1 MTTPTSGADV
11 PAFSDLPLP
20 EGIVRVLADQG
31 ITTPVPI
38 QAMTIDDAMAGRDI
52 CAKAPTGSGKT
63 LAFAV
68 PLAATVQHCAPKKP
82 QGLVLAPTRE
92 LAQQIADVLGPLLK
106 TRGRRVGI
114 VYGGIGYER
123 QRKDL
128 RRGVDVV
135 VACPG
140 RLEDLMQE
148 GTIRLSEV
156 RTVVLDEADRMAD
169 MGFLPA
175 VRRILDATSPDRQT
189 LLFSATLDGDVDTLV
204 RRYLRNP
211 VRHEVIDHADDLA
224 RVTHSFHHV
233 ADADRPA
240 ALAELAG
247 ATPSSIVFV
256 RTKHGADRV
265 AAELGR
271 AGIAAQAIHGGRSQS
286 QRTRALAA
294 FRAGRVNALVA
305 TDVAAPAS
313 TSTTSRRSSTTTCPR
328 APRTTCTGRAGRPGA
343 ARTGGSS
350 HSSPPNS
357 VAQPRP
363 CCGPSDCPSPTPT
376 GLRSPLDAP
385 STGASRPPAR
395 RAAACRQGQAQGAGA
410 HRQGQPQ
417 SAGARRPRRGAGDPE
432 QRSGQWRPRCPSV
445 LPGPLTVG
453 PARSPGPL
461 GRVGSERGERA
472 AADQGGTTM
481 EVRDTIYIN
490 GAWVPSTGTGTLE
503 VIDSATEEVFGTI
516 PEARPRTSTR
526 PSRRPAAAFPGWSA
540 TSVEERA
547 KL

>member
-1 MTTPTSGADV
+1 MTKERSSPLTTPTPGADV
-11 PAFSDLPLP
+11 PAFADLPLP
-20 EGIVRVLADQG
+20 DGIVRALATQG
-31 ITTPVPI
+31 ITTPVAI
-38 QAMTIDDAMAGRDI
+38 QAMTIDDALAGRDI

-68 PLAATVQHCAPKKP
+68 PLAATVEHCAPKKP

-92 LAQQIADVLGPLLK
+92 LAQQIADVLAPLLK

-175 VRRILDATSPDRQT
+175 VRRILDATSPSRQT
-189 LLFSATLDGDVDTLV
+189 LLFSATLDGDVDTVV
-204 RRYLRNP
+204 RRYLNNP
-211 VRHEVIDHADDLA
+211 VRHEVVDDADDLA

-233 ADADRPA
+233 AHADRPA

-265 AAELGR
+265 ATQLGR

-286 QRTRALAA
+286 QRTRTLAA
-294 FRAGRVNALVA
+294 FRAGRVNTLVA
-305 TDVAAPAS
+305 TDVAARGIHVDDVSTVIHYDLPESHKDYVHRSGRTARAGADGRVIALVTPEQRGQAS
-313 TSTTSRRSSTTTCPR
+313 SLLR
-328 APRTTCTGRAGRPGA
+328 ALGLPVTDADGAPLTVGRAEHG
-343 ARTGGSS
+343 TG
-350 HSSPPNS
+350 
-357 VAQPRP
+357 
-363 CCGPSDCPSPTPT
+363 
-376 GLRSPLDAP
+376 
-385 STGASRPPAR
+385 RPPAR
-395 RAAACRQGQAQGAGA
+395 RAAP

-417 SAGARRPRRGAGDPE
+417 GAGARAAAAGRGH
-432 QRSGQWRPRCPSV
+432 RSGEWPREPDAPGRGGP
-445 LPGPLTVG
+445 PGPAD
-453 PARSPGPL
+453 PRSP
-461 GRVGSERGERA
+461 A
-472 AADQGGTTM
+472 QGH
-481 EVRDTIYIN
+481 R
-490 GAWVPSTGTGTLE
+490 SC
-503 VIDSATEEVFGTI
+503 
-516 PEARPRTSTR
+516 R
-526 PSRRPAAAFPGWSA
+526 
-540 TSVEERA
+540 
-547 KL
+547 